1 MKANI
6 RLKEAREA
14 CGLSQLEVAK
24 ALGLVS
30 STVFRWEKTD
40 RLPKEADLK
49 ALARIY
55 QVSLKWILTG
65 EGEGP
70 TRDLDRKLQAKQVL
84 FEMNGVNPTV
94 TLKGENWQLLKA
106 NRSRKRAVTREG
118 LMASKEARLLTEIS
132 SRIKPILAV
141 QNRLPSLPG
150 LSRDVVMAMRLG
162 LVVPTP
168 EVLLLL
174 AERTNVL
181 PQWYLLGEA
190 APILTKELV
199 TTSTEGGADS
209 AEGTNRKQGASDP
222 RSIRR
227 GSGSE

>member
-1 MKANI
+1 MEANI

-49 ALARIY
+49 ALTKIY
-55 QVSLKWILTG
+55 QVSPKWILTG
-65 EGEGP
+65 DGNGP
-70 TRDLDRKLQAKQVL
+70 TRDLDRKLHAKQVL
-84 FEMNGVNPTV
+84 LEMNGDHPSV
-94 TLKGENWQLLKA
+94 TLKGENWQHLQAK
-106 NRSRKRAVTREG
+106 RSRKRAVTREA
-118 LMASKEARLLTEIS
+118 LLASKEDILLNEIS
-132 SRIKPILAV
+132 SRIMPILAV
-141 QNRLPSLPG
+141 RNGLPSLPG

-174 AERTNVL
+174 AERTSVL
-181 PQWYLLGEA
+181 PQWYFFGEA
-190 APILTKELV
+190 APALTRQAEV
-199 TTSTEGGADS
+199 PSGEGGPDS
-209 AEGTNRKQGASDP
+209 SKGPTS
-222 RSIRR
+222 
-227 GSGSE
+227 

>member
-1 MKANI
+1 MSANK

-40 RLPKEADLK
+40 RLPKEGDLK

-65 EGEGP
+65 DGDGP

-84 FEMNGVNPTV
+84 FEMIGDHPGV
-94 TLKGENWQLLKA
+94 TLKGRNWQDLQAK
-106 NRSRKRAVTREG
+106 RSRKRAVTREA
-118 LMASKEARLLTEIS
+118 LLASKEAVLLNEIS
-132 SRIKPILAV
+132 GRIMPILAV
-141 QNRLPSLPG
+141 RNGLPSLPG
-150 LSRDVVMAMRLG
+150 LSRDVLMAMRLG

-181 PQWYLLGEA
+181 PQWFLLGEA
-190 APILTKELV
+190 APISTKQV
-199 TTSTEGGADS
+199 AMPPDDEGPEKHEGA
-209 AEGTNRKQGASDP
+209 NQ
-222 RSIRR
+222 
-227 GSGSE
+227 